1 MNVADGR
8 GEASVAL
15 LAVFVLQV
23 DAEYSFAA
31 LTYGDVAYKYI
42 LDDST
47 AACAGLDA
55 DDTVQVGAVHAA
67 VLHVQ
72 VAVSAGDFTADDYT
86 SVAIL
91 HETVAHDDVF
101 AGDVPFATVGVA
113 SRFDG
118 DAVVACVEGTILN
131 QYVLA

>member
-55 DDTVQVGAVHAA
+55 DDTVEVRTVHRTVLGKHVAA
-67 VLHVQ
+67 
-72 VAVSAGDFTADDYT
+72 SAGYLAADR
-86 SVAIL
+86 
-91 HETVAHDDVF
+91 
-101 AGDVPFATVGVA
+101 ATGRI
-113 SRFDG
+113 S
-118 DAVVACVEGTILN
+118 N
-131 QYVLA
+131 S